1 MAVGAP
7 PTAGVAVGAP
17 PARLAADGEVVAGRK
32 AAAAPCLGRAGLL
45 LAVPGRAACACTA
58 VQGLAAACAMA
69 VVQVQVLAV
78 ARAMALPPTHG
89 STAVRLLAATPW
101 LQPLIVGPSRGLV
114 PPPTAKRLL
123 ARAPPSFSS
132 SCLRSPGPGETPAC
146 HECEPL
152 AVRTP
157 ACGFEWR
164 AIPLAGWLSGFEP
177 SHIGCRGVPRGGWVG
192 GKPSLPGAACSALGC
207 SGGAPRVVLL
217 GRGSSFP
224 LPPRKA
230 RDTHT
235 HGFATNIEIRYK
247 ST

>member
-1 MAVGAP
+1 MPVGHRLRRLTEAP
-7 PTAGVAVGAP
+7 PGWGPAIPMPALRHNPRREGIPAHRKGLRAP
-17 PARLAADGEVVAGRK
+17 SRARPWR
-32 AAAAPCLGRAGLL
+32 APRTSSAS
-45 LAVPGRAACACTA
+45 ARQRWCA
-58 VQGLAAACAMA
+58 
-69 VVQVQVLAV
+69 VLAV
-78 ARAMALPPTHG
+78 
-89 STAVRLLAATPW
+89 
-101 LQPLIVGPSRGLV
+101 V
-114 PPPTAKRLL
+114 P
-123 ARAPPSFSS
+123 
-132 SCLRSPGPGETPAC
+132 LRSPSPGAVCRTPAC

-192 GKPSLPGAACSALGC
+192 GKPSLPGAACSALGG

-230 RDTHT
+230 RDTHCLT
-235 HGFATNIEIRYK
+235 TRTRFPVRGLPRNRVSLPATYPRK
-247 ST
+247 RGPRKWGTRAR

>member
-1 MAVGAP
+1 MCIRDSLSGTACGAWQGHP
-7 PTAGVAVGAP
+7 LGGGRRFPC
-17 PARLAADGEVVAGRK
+17 RLSATTPAGRESLLTEK
-32 AAAAPCLGRAGLL
+32 GSEPCLAHAPGGRRGP
-45 LAVPGRAACACTA
+45 VPRALVSGWCA
-58 VQGLAAACAMA
+58 
-69 VVQVQVLAV
+69 VLAV
-78 ARAMALPPTHG
+78 
-89 STAVRLLAATPW
+89 
-101 LQPLIVGPSRGLV
+101 V
-114 PPPTAKRLL
+114 P
-123 ARAPPSFSS
+123 
-132 SCLRSPGPGETPAC
+132 LRSPSPGAVCRTPAC

-192 GKPSLPGAACSALGC
+192 GKPSLPGAACSALGG

-230 RDTHT
+230 RDTRRIT
-235 HGFATNIEIRYK
+235 AGTFYG
-247 ST
+247 

>member
-1 MAVGAP
+1 MVVLGKTY
-7 PTAGVAVGAP
+7 TANAMRPLPGFLLLCASYGVTAIAKSLLTEKGF
-17 PARLAADGEVVAGRK
+17 E
-32 AAAAPCLGRAGLL
+32 PCLAHAPGGRRGP
-45 LAVPGRAACACTA
+45 VPRALVSGWCA
-58 VQGLAAACAMA
+58 
-69 VVQVQVLAV
+69 VLAV
-78 ARAMALPPTHG
+78 
-89 STAVRLLAATPW
+89 
-101 LQPLIVGPSRGLV
+101 V
-114 PPPTAKRLL
+114 P
-123 ARAPPSFSS
+123 
-132 SCLRSPGPGETPAC
+132 LRSPSPGAVCRTPAC

-192 GKPSLPGAACSALGC
+192 GKPSLPGAACSALGG

-235 HGFATNIEIRYK
+235 RQFAPVSILCAVSESCLFK
-247 ST
+247 FFSSTSMR